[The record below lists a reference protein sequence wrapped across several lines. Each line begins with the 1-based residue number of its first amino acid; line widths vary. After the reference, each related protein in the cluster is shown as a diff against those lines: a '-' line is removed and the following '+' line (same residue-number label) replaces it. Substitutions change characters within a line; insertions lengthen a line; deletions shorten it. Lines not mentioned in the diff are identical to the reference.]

1 MANDEQDTR
10 QSDTDPDEADVTSSE
25 GDDQGSPDQS
35 SDGDKALTLEELE
48 DELGRDFPNKE
59 AAMKSLKDTFGYV
72 GDLGSKVAQYEER
85 YGELDDSDS
94 GGDTSDSST
103 EADDDVM
110 TKAEY
115 RKEKFFDDNPQYQEH
130 REVIEALSERHDAE
144 PQEVV
149 EMEGVK
155 SLFEGQADSNQ
166 NQESVAMSNNRVG
179 QSSDAMDEANQALQE
194 ANQATVNRDV
204 NKAAKKR
211 QEAKD
216 KALSAVADLAE
227 GE

>member
-35 SDGDKALTLEELE
+35 SDGDEALTLKELE
-48 DELGRDFPNKE
+48 DQLGRDFPNKE

-94 GGDTSDSST
+94 VDDTSDSST
-103 EADDDVM
+103 EDDDVM
-110 TKAEY
+110 TKSEY
-115 RKEKFFDDNPQYQEH
+115 RKEKFFDENPQYQDH
-130 REVIEALSERHDAE
+130 REVIEALGEKHDAE

-179 QSSDAMDEANQALQE
+179 QTTEAMDDANQQLQE
-194 ANQATVNRDV
+194 ANQATVQGDV
-204 NKAAKKR
+204 TKAQRKR
-211 QEAKD
+211 QEAQKS
-216 KALSAVADLAE
+216 AVQAVADIAE
-227 GE
+227 DE